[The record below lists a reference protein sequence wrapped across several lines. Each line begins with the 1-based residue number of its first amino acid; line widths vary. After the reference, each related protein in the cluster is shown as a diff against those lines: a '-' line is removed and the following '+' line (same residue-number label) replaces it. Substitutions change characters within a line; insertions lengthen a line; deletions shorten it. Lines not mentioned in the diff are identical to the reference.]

1 MEAMGINKITWFE
14 KQLQYKT
21 GADTLRLSLVGDKYR
36 LTMGSFFA
44 LEHYASKNPT
54 SCFVSTDSDALYFT
68 DIEQGIH
75 YRLQA
80 NGKTVL
86 FKIMTRKIWFFDSV
100 DAM

>member
-1 MEAMGINKITWFE
+1 MTWFE

-21 GADTLRLSLVGDKYR
+21 GSDTLKLSLVGDKYR
-36 LTMGSFFA
+36 LTMESFFA
-44 LEHYASKNPT
+44 LEYYASKTPT
-54 SCFVSTDSDALYFT
+54 SCLVSTDSGALYFT

-75 YRLQA
+75 YSLQA
-80 NGKTVL
+80 NGKTIL